1 MRKAKKITETIPI
14 ECSSASV
21 VAVVEKWLH
30 PDTAK
35 DIDALDCEANPQNF
49 ERLLRYFIESWARS
63 HELTPEQ
70 FCELVPEE
78 VMRAAVRKAVGK
90 YMPGSY
96 RLTTY
101 ASWWVRQGVTRYL
114 AAHGRQL
121 PRKRRRTEQEPPA
134 MR

>member
-1 MRKAKKITETIPI
+1 MSKAKKITETIPI

-30 PDTAK
+30 PDSAK
-35 DIDALDCEANPQNF
+35 DIDALDCKCNAQNF
-49 ERLLRYFIESWARS
+49 ERLLRNFIESWARS

-78 VMRAAVRKAVGK
+78 VMRAAVRKAVERHR
-90 YMPGSY
+90 PGCY

-101 ASWWVRQGVTRYL
+101 ASWWFRQGVTRYL
-114 AAHGRQL
+114 AAHGRRL
-121 PRKRRRTEQEPPA
+121 PRKH
-134 MR
+134 